1 MHYPRIHAWSGS
13 VNWCVAEDYRKRR
26 SAPPCVTG
34 CVYTWKDFTLFL
46 VGICLSMTVARIAD
60 VLVTQ
65 LADRIELEKYD
76 LFTVYVL

>member
-1 MHYPRIHAWSGS
+1 
-13 VNWCVAEDYRKRR
+13 
-26 SAPPCVTG
+26 
-34 CVYTWKDFTLFL
+34 
-46 VGICLSMTVARIAD
+46 MTVARIAD